1 MPMRNFTL
9 LLSALCVFLL
19 AGTAQAQQ
27 DKSQRPSPTTTA
39 SSHLGEAKIVI
50 TYGSP
55 AVKNR
60 SVWGKLVP
68 YGKIWRTGAN
78 EATTFEVS
86 TDVMVEGKKLPA
98 GRYALFTIPEEDSW
112 TFIFNKDADQWGAYN
127 YDEKKDVLRIEATPA
142 KNGEFSERLTFAV
155 IPDGNKEASV
165 TMFWEKI
172 AVGFKLT
179 PAK

>member
-9 LLSALCVFLL
+9 LLSAVCVLFL
-19 AGTAQAQQ
+19 AGTAHAQQ
-27 DKSQRPSPTTTA
+27 DKSQRPSPPTTA

-55 AVKNR
+55 AVKGR
-60 SVWGKLVP
+60 SIWGKLVP

-86 TDVMVEGKKLPA
+86 TGIMVEGQKLPA
-98 GRYALFTIPEEDSW
+98 GRYALFTIPGEESW

-127 YDEKKDVLRIEATPA
+127 YDESKDALRIEANPA
-142 KNGEFSERLTFAV
+142 KNGEFAERLDFAV
-155 IPDGNKEASV
+155 VPDGTKEAAV
-165 TMFWEKI
+165 TLFWEKI